1 MIINNDKIIIIN
13 NYIIILHIIILVMKK
28 LLRWMMR
35 CDMISND
42 EKKIEGKQKN
52 YYKYKLMMIDR

>member
-1 MIINNDKIIIIN
+1 
-13 NYIIILHIIILVMKK
+13 MKK

-42 EKKIEGKQKN
+42 EKEEGKQKN
-52 YYKYKLMMIDR
+52 FIKKNIKL

>member
-1 MIINNDKIIIIN
+1 
-13 NYIIILHIIILVMKK
+13 MKK
-28 LLRWMMR
+28 LLRWMMMR

-52 YYKYKLMMIDR
+52 Y